1 MGTVIILTSN
11 IGSEFLIGLTEN
23 SSADQKESAHD
34 AVMKIVRASFP
45 PEFLNRLSATVVFNS
60 LGTDELEKVVH
71 KSMQGIKRRLIQR
84 GVKIELE
91 KSGVKEI
98 LEESFDPSFGARP
111 VERYLESE
119 VVTALSR
126 MLISGELTSGTTVH
140 VEGIAIY
147 SDDAPVAK
155 RPCN

>member
-1 MGTVIILTSN
+1 MR
-11 IGSEFLIGLTEN
+11 
-23 SSADQKESAHD
+23 
-34 AVMKIVRASFP
+34 VRNSFP

-60 LGTDELEKVVH
+60 LGASELEKVVH
-71 KSMQGIKRRLIQR
+71 KSIQGIKRCLIQR
-84 GVKIELE
+84 GVRIELE

-98 LEESFDPSFGARP
+98 LDVSFDPSFGARP

-140 VEGIAIY
+140 IEGITIE
-147 SDDAPVAK
+147 SEETPVAK
-155 RPCN
+155 RPRNGRLRYRLDQRDKNESRSVFDNDEQYVQIDSDIS